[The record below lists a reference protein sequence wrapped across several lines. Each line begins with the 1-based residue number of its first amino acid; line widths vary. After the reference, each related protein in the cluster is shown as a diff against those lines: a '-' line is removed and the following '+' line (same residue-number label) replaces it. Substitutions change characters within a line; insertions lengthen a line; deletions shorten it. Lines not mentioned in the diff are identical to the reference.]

1 MSYVKQCAGGMVLI
15 SEEIPSFNVLILP
28 NGRKT
33 KTIYFCL
40 HASKKKPYVSLG
52 GMVFKTIACQKGK
65 KMVPHRSVYVPH
77 MEEEI
82 QVPNHHQSKVSF
94 CQCQVA
100 LKQTTFKLQN
110 H

>member
-65 KMVPHRSVYVPH
+65 KMVPHRSVYVPFH
-77 MEEEI
+77 TWKKK
-82 QVPNHHQSKVSF
+82 SKF
-94 CQCQVA
+94 
-100 LKQTTFKLQN
+100 QTIIKAKLVFAN
-110 H
+110 VK